1 MRVLDLFSGI
11 GGFSLGLERA
21 EMETVAFCE
30 FDEKARLVLKKH
42 WPDVPIFN
50 DVRELNAERLKHL
63 YPIDLICGGFPCQ
76 PFSVAGKRKGKED
89 DRHLWPEYFRLI
101 QEIRPRWVIGEN
113 VSGLINMGLDQVLSD
128 LESENY
134 SCQTLVIPA
143 CAINA
148 PHRRDR
154 VWIVGNSQRERGPSG
169 VLQSRDIIQAQ
180 AGGETDT
187 SITAGKRPKTVAH
200 SISNSERPT
209 YRGDSGERSRER
221 NEQNVSKR
229 DEMGGHSGNSSQD
242 VAHTSGKG
250 LQGNERI
257 RSNEGQDRVRARG
270 ADGTTPKCGND
281 GTGEGWWATEP
292 EFCGTLDG
300 ISKKLDG
307 GITNDKG
314 WLQTPCK
321 ENEERIMREL
331 REFKNTLRASQKR
344 GLEEQRPFKYPDAL
358 QFLSHYIASQTGR
371 PDAEE
376 RETAMQY
383 LWQGIIQI
391 GIMQHTF
398 NEAETAWESITE
410 KEKDWIIMAIAG
422 GQWVT
427 EWPDIPRVAHGVPNR
442 VDRLKQLGN
451 AVVPQVVE
459 QIGRAIMGI
468 ETK

>member
-113 VSGLINMGLDQVLSD
+113 VAGLINMGLDQVLSD

-134 SCQTLVIPA
+134 TCQTLVIPA
-143 CAINA
+143 CAVNA

-154 VWIVGNSQRERGPSG
+154 VWVIGLLN
-169 VLQSRDIIQAQ
+169 
-180 AGGETDT
+180 
-187 SITAGKRPKTVAH
+187 AH
-200 SISNSERPT
+200 SEHLRSAEQERQHQRAKEPD
-209 YRGDSGERSRER
+209 GSGEHGLEAGSA
-221 NEQNVSKR
+221 
-229 DEMGGHSGNSSQD
+229 M
-242 VAHTSGKG
+242 AHTSGKG